1 MKIFNKKLAS
11 LSIFALFVNAL
22 LLTACHTNSKA
33 TAVVAK
39 PIAAP
44 APVVKKLHELPN
56 TEVFV
61 FESKETGNTYNI
73 SVAFPGSYD
82 PADKNKTYPVVY
94 VIDAQWQYP
103 LMYTTYGAVNY
114 DGEMPEAILVGVSWK
129 ETNSN
134 LMQLREQDLTPTTVA
149 ENPKSGNAK
158 KFQAFF
164 RNELFPHI
172 ENNYKG
178 GKDRTVTGGS
188 TSALFVF
195 YTLISQP
202 DLFTGYI
209 GSSPSLYW
217 DNHAI
222 DKILA
227 EFPKNGIKQKTRA
240 WLAWGSL
247 ETEDDSKAFAKKLMA
262 KKIANLEFGYAAVEN
277 AGHASV
283 NPECY
288 TRGLQFV
295 YAKPELKLN
304 AKKLAQFEGT
314 YQSKADHEKIIF
326 SVAGND
332 LYVQSPGNKK
342 YKLSSASEHE
352 FYLKGNGLEY
362 NFTLNDQ
369 SKPSSVTQYFHGS
382 PVEFVLQQ

>member
-1 MKIFNKKLAS
+1 MKILNKTIFILGVSALCINTLS
-11 LSIFALFVNAL
+11 LTGCNSTVNSA
-22 LLTACHTNSKA
+22 A
-33 TAVVAK
+33 TKQQEPPSV
-39 PIAAP
+39 I
-44 APVVKKLHELPN
+44 KKLHELPN
-56 TEVFV
+56 TEVFS

-73 SVAFPGSYD
+73 SVAFPGSYTQ
-82 PADKNKTYPVVY
+82 ADESKTYPVVY

-129 ETNSN
+129 ETNGN
-134 LMQLREQDLTPTTVA
+134 LMQLRDQDLTPTTSA
-149 ENPKSGNAK
+149 RDPKSGHAK

-178 GKDRTVTGGS
+178 GKVRTVTGGS

-227 EFPKNGIKQKTRA
+227 DFPKNGIKQKTRA

-247 ETEDDSKAFAKKLMA
+247 ELGDDSLAFAKKLAA
-262 KKIANLEFGYAAVEN
+262 KKIPNLEFGYAAVDN

-288 TRGLQFV
+288 TKGLQFV
-295 YAKPELKLN
+295 YAKPELKLPN
-304 AKKLAQFEGT
+304 KQLVPLVGT
-314 YQSKADHEKIIF
+314 YKSKVDGEKIIF
-326 SVAGND
+326 SMSKGN
-332 LYVQSPGNKK
+332 LFVQSPGDEK
-342 YKLSSASEHE
+342 YRLSAASERD

-362 NFTLNDQ
+362 SFTSDDQ
-369 SKPSSVTQYFHGS
+369 NKPSILTQYFHGS
-382 PVEFVLQQ
+382 PTEFMLQK

>member
-1 MKIFNKKLAS
+1 MFNKKFFVLGVG
-11 LSIFALFVNAL
+11 ALVTCY
-22 LLTACHTNSKA
+22 LTACA
-33 TAVVAK
+33 TTT
-39 PIAAP
+39 PAATQIEPP
-44 APVVKKLHELPN
+44 ALKKLHELPN
-56 TEVFV
+56 TEVFSI
-61 FESKETGNTYNI
+61 ESKETGNTYNI
-73 SVAFPGSYD
+73 SVAFPGSYAQ
-82 PADKNKTYPVVY
+82 ADNSKTYPVVY

-114 DGEMPEAILVGVSWK
+114 DGLMPEAIVVGVSWK
-129 ETNSN
+129 ETNGN
-134 LMQLREQDLTPTTVA
+134 LMQLREQDLTPTTTA
-149 ENPKSGNAK
+149 NNSKSGHAK

-178 GKDRTVTGGS
+178 GKVRTVTGGS

-217 DNHAI
+217 DNYAI
-222 DKILA
+222 NKILA
-227 EFPKNGIKQKTRA
+227 DFPKNGVKQNTRA

-247 ETEDDSKAFAKKLMA
+247 ETGNDSQVFAKKLAA

-288 TRGLQFV
+288 TKGLQFV
-295 YAKPELKLN
+295 YAKPDLKLTD
-304 AKKLAQFEGT
+304 KQLTTFTGT
-314 YQSKADHEKIIF
+314 YKSKIDGDKIIF
-326 SVAGND
+326 TASKGK
-332 LYVQSPGNKK
+332 LFVQSPGDEK
-342 YKLSSASEHE
+342 YKLSAAGEHE
-352 FYLKGNGLEY
+352 FYLKGNGVEY
-362 NFTLNDQ
+362 NFTLDDQ
-369 SKPSSVTQYFHGS
+369 RKPALVTQYFHGS
-382 PVEFVLQQ
+382 PSEFELQK